1 MKIVI
6 FAGGVGTRLWPL
18 SRKNSPKQFEKI
30 IGEKSTLQLM
40 VDRLLPLV
48 EPADIYISS
57 GAVYKDILQ
66 KQLPQIPATNFI
78 LEPVMRDVGPAV
90 GLVTAIFEKIAP
102 REPFVILWSDHL
114 VKNEDLF
121 RSVLRIVSLIL
132 EKEKDKIVFI
142 GQRSRFASQNLGW
155 IELGEEVKKIN
166 DMKVYGFK
174 SWHYRPNLSLAEK
187 FHQSPNHV
195 WNPGYFGTTASFL
208 FNQYKEHAP
217 LMHRKLV
224 KIQKAWGTSQ
234 FEKTIS
240 TIYPKLEKVS
250 FDNLILEKINP
261 ANGYVIGVDMG
272 WSDIGAWE
280 ALKEALASNNNE
292 NITRGKV
299 MLEDAKDSL
308 VFNYTNQLVVGI
320 DLDEFLV
327 INTDDVVLVCPKTSV
342 PKIKKLV
349 EGLSDTPHEHLA

>member
-18 SRKNSPKQFEKI
+18 SRKNTPKQFGKI
-30 IGEKSTLQLM
+30 IGDKSTLQLA
-40 VDRLLPLV
+40 VLRVLPLV
-48 EPADIYISS
+48 EPSDIYISS
-57 GAVYKDILQ
+57 GKVYKDILQ
-66 KQLPQIPATNFI
+66 EQLPQIPHTNFI
-78 LEPVMRDVGPAV
+78 LEPVMRDVGAAV

-102 REPFVILWSDHL
+102 HEPFVILWSDHL
-114 VKNEDLF
+114 VKNEELF
-121 RSVLRIVSLIL
+121 RDVLRAVSAIL
-132 EKEKDKIVFI
+132 EKERDKIVFI

-155 IELGEEVKKIN
+155 IELGGEVKKIGE
-166 DMKVYGFK
+166 MKVYGFK
-174 SWHYRPNLSLAEK
+174 SWHYRPNLLLAEK
-187 FHQSPNHV
+187 FHKSPNHV

-208 FNQYKEHAP
+208 LNQYKKHAP
-217 LMHRKLV
+217 LMYEGLV

-234 FEKTIS
+234 FQATLS
-240 TIYPKLEKVS
+240 AIYPKLEKVS

-261 ANGYVIGVDMG
+261 ESGYVVGVDMG

-280 ALKEALASNNNE
+280 ALKEALSSNDEE

-308 VFNYTNQLVVGI
+308 VFNYTNQLTVGI
-320 DLDEFLV
+320 DLSSILV
-327 INTDDVVLVCPKTSV
+327 INTKDVILVCPKTSV

-349 EGLSDTPHEHLA
+349 EGLTGTPNEHLA